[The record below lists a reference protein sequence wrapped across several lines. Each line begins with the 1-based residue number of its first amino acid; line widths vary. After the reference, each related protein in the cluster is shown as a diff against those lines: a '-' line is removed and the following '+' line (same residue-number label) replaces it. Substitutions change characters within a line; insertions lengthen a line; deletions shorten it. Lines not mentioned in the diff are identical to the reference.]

1 MAIPPEIR
9 DQAYQFFVEESS
21 ELLQVLEVGLLS
33 LNQERSIAKV
43 HDLMRTAHTLKGG
56 AASVGL
62 NVIATLAHRLE
73 NILKAFYDETLEIDT
88 ELETYL
94 LQAYDCLRLPLMEQ
108 ITTGRFDSEAALAI
122 AEPIFSQLEARCGD
136 APFNTDRYIPSSP
149 DLGVNL
155 VTDIFTVDVAQGL
168 ERLAKVL
175 AAPHQYQVAG
185 ELRAQA
191 EVFAGFAELL
201 NLPEFGAIANTALQ
215 ALNAHPHRALEITL
229 LALVDF
235 ERYRNAVLSGDRLQQ
250 TGASAN
256 LIALANST
264 TTTPLTSEKLTVVES
279 LTEIEAAITDI
290 TIMPQLEDTNPTASL
305 ETSVSISND
314 LLHLQTEDTEPTTAV
329 EISGV
334 PQVEENEPDSGST
347 EIVAFQKQE
356 FLKPHNQSH
365 LIPQHQIDLSP
376 KAIQSEIGSA
386 LQVSQSTERYQTIP
400 PFYVHQTELPTN
412 PSLTVRVDSERLESM
427 NNLVGELV
435 ISREGLF
442 LQNEQLLAALR
453 NLRQRFARLQR
464 QMNQLRQICDQ
475 TLMTPEGDRPQQKP
489 RSSFSPREV
498 PQQSDLSQISET
510 QHAATSGDRITTPD
524 FDSLEI
530 DRYGALH
537 SHVQEILEEM
547 VQLEEVTDD
556 MDLFAKQS
564 EQILVQQRHM
574 LTNLRDDLLQA
585 RMLPLGEILNRFPR
599 VLRDLSTTYHKPVIL
614 KLTGADVLV
623 EKAILEKLYDPLL
636 HLLRNAFDHG
646 IEPPEVRRQHSKPE
660 QGQIEICAY
669 HRGNQTIIEVKDDG
683 QGLNLERIRSRA
695 LELGYLSIQE
705 LAIAPATALYEL
717 IFEPGFSTAFQVN
730 QLSGRG
736 IGLDVVR
743 SQLQSIKG
751 KITVK
756 SLPGQGTSFT
766 LYLPLTLT
774 MARLMICSSGST
786 SIALRTDNVVEIL
799 APQTVQIRQSGT
811 QRFLLWEEK
820 IIPLYQLADLL
831 DYSCPLPET
840 PPNRVWTSI
849 FASESWELP
858 VLLLRHEQQMV
869 ALQVAQLLTEQELV
883 IKPFGTIITP
893 PGYTYG
899 CTILGDGSLIPVIDA
914 NSLLSFV
921 QIQNRDAVSN
931 TSSSPVTAETESA
944 SVRPSLPAS
953 KPISAPVV
961 LVVDDAVTLRR
972 SLALSLKRSGFRVLH
987 AQNGQEAIEKLQQNS
1002 SVQLVICDI
1011 EMPRMNGFEFLSYR
1025 RQNPQFS
1032 QIPVVMLTSRG
1043 NEKHY
1048 QLAMQL
1054 GATAYFTKPYLEQ
1067 EFITAVNNILADAAY
1082 KRR

>member
-9 DQAYQFFVEESS
+9 DQAYQFFVEEAS

-108 ITTGRFDSEAALAI
+108 IKTGRFDPEAALVI

-149 DLGVNL
+149 DLGINL

-215 ALNAHPHRALEITL
+215 ALNTHPHRALEITL

-235 ERYRNAVLSGDRLQQ
+235 ERYRNAVLSGDRTQQ
-250 TGASAN
+250 TGASAT
-256 LIALANST
+256 LVALANST
-264 TTTPLTSEKLTVVES
+264 TTTPLTSEKLTVAES
-279 LTEIEAAITDI
+279 LTEIEAAIADI
-290 TIMPQLEDTNPTASL
+290 IIMPQLEDTNPTASL

-329 EISGV
+329 EIPGV
-334 PQVEENEPDSGST
+334 AQVEENEPDSGSA

-356 FLKPHNQSH
+356 FLKPQNQSH

-376 KAIQSEIGSA
+376 KAVQSEIGSA

-475 TLMTPEGDRPQQKP
+475 TLMTPEGDRPQGKQ
-489 RSSFSPREV
+489 RSNFPPNEV
-498 PQQSDLSQISET
+498 LQQSNLSQISEKDT
-510 QHAATSGDRITTPD
+510 ATSGDRITTPD

-585 RMLPLGEILNRFPR
+585 RMLPLGEILNSFPR
-599 VLRDLSTTYHKPVIL
+599 VLRDLSTTYRKPVIL

-669 HRGNQTIIEVKDDG
+669 HKGNQTIIEVKDDG

-695 LELGYLSIQE
+695 LELGYLSIQQ
-705 LAIAPATALYEL
+705 LAVACATELYEF
-717 IFEPGFSTAFQVN
+717 IFEPGFSTVSQVN

-751 KITVK
+751 RITVK
-756 SLPGQGTSFT
+756 SVPKQGTSFT

-799 APQTVQIRQSGT
+799 APEAAQIRQSGT

-840 PPNRVWTSI
+840 PPNRLWTSI

-858 VLLLRHEQQMV
+858 VLLLRHEQQIV

-893 PGYTYG
+893 PSYTYG

-921 QIQNRDAVSN
+921 QTQNRDAISD
-931 TSSSPVTAETESA
+931 TSSLQITGETESA
-944 SVRPSLPAS
+944 SFRPSLPTS
-953 KPISAPVV
+953 KQISAPVV

-1025 RQNPQFS
+1025 RRNPQLS